1 MKKFIFTLLT
11 LCVSITVDAQ
21 SWIVD
26 TIAGDE
32 LLGTKSCIGYAFQDV
47 ENGKEFIIYDNNNE
61 DFYLCVES
69 KYLILT
75 VAVLQAVKWSEL
87 SRYL

>member
-1 MKKFIFTLLT
+1 MKKFIFSLLT

-32 LLGTKSCIGYAFQDV
+32 LLVRNHVLAMLFKMLKTVKNSLSMTITMKISICALNQ
-47 ENGKEFIIYDNNNE
+47 
-61 DFYLCVES
+61 

-75 VAVLQAVKWSEL
+75 VAVLQAVKWSEA
-87 SRYL
+87 